1 MKNLIAILFV
11 LLAVGCA
18 GECTGIEGTYEGK
31 LFEDT
36 IKLVFLENGVLEAYA
51 NDEKQEAGAKW
62 KVVGKELHLGSEKGG
77 FSVFR
82 IENNGD
88 LTFIAAIRDGKRE
101 ETPKEE
107 QGAFQKI
114 K

>member
-1 MKNLIAILFV
+1 MKNLITIFIM
-11 LLAVGCA
+11 LLVGCA

-31 LFEDT
+31 VSEVT

-51 NDEKQEAGAKW
+51 NDEKQKAGAKW
-62 KVVGKELHLGSEKGG
+62 KVVGMELHLGSEKGG

-107 QGAFQKI
+107 QGTFQKI